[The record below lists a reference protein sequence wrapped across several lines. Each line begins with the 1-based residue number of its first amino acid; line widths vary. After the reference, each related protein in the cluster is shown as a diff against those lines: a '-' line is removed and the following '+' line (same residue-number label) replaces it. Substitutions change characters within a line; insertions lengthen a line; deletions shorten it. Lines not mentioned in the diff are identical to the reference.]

1 MNLSNLRQSHP
12 LLLAHMKE
20 IGYSERYI
28 HSVQI
33 EINRILLHEKDNS
46 WNSYQDIY
54 QDYASSPHSERSLL
68 GKATLIGIIA
78 HFDLEGIYPG
88 KHQWHTLWERCVYT
102 QLVPEFKG
110 LVDHYRNLKDT
121 LQICENTVKKNISA
135 ISNFLYFLQKA
146 GCNSLSGIC
155 EQHVLD
161 FFSDDG
167 YGPNKTASHKN
178 CISRVLRACSG
189 YSEYCLTADSFLP
202 HIHNRRK
209 NVQYITQGEISVLR
223 EFADKDMF
231 PLRDKAILF
240 LLLYTGL
247 RACDIV
253 HMTFDSVDWKS
264 EKLHIC
270 QQKTAVPLELPLSPL
285 VGNAIF
291 DYLTEERPQSRDE
304 HIFLSKSNP
313 HPPMTSRGLRSAI
326 LRIMEKSGIR
336 QMPDDQK
343 GSHLFRHHAATS
355 MLEKGVQMP
364 VISKVLGHTAA
375 DSLNPYLY
383 ADFVHLKECS
393 ISIEKYPVSGEVFEL

>member
-1 MNLSNLRQSHP
+1 
-12 LLLAHMKE
+12 
-20 IGYSERYI
+20 
-28 HSVQI
+28 
-33 EINRILLHEKDNS
+33 
-46 WNSYQDIY
+46 
-54 QDYASSPHSERSLL
+54 
-68 GKATLIGIIA
+68 
-78 HFDLEGIYPG
+78 
-88 KHQWHTLWERCVYT
+88 
-102 QLVPEFKG
+102 
-110 LVDHYRNLKDT
+110 
-121 LQICENTVKKNISA
+121 
-135 ISNFLYFLQKA
+135 
-146 GCNSLSGIC
+146 
-155 EQHVLD
+155 
-161 FFSDDG
+161 
-167 YGPNKTASHKN
+167 
-178 CISRVLRACSG
+178 
-189 YSEYCLTADSFLP
+189 
-202 HIHNRRK
+202 
-209 NVQYITQGEISVLR
+209 
-223 EFADKDMF
+223 
-231 PLRDKAILF
+231 
-240 LLLYTGL
+240 
-247 RACDIV
+247 
-253 HMTFDSVDWKS
+253 MTFDSVDWKS

-375 DSLNPYLY
+375 DSLNPYLH